1 LAVEGALGI
10 ARCLT
15 QYRATA
21 RGPARVYH
29 NIWIVS
35 LDDDG
40 RCSDYT
46 EYYMKEP
53 TEETA

>member
-1 LAVEGALGI
+1 MRAKRSAAIGLFVLAASAHGA
-10 ARCLT
+10 T
-15 QYRATA
+15 NT
-21 RGPARVYH
+21 
-29 NIWIVS
+29 IVT
-35 LDDDG
+35 LAEDG